1 MKLASLLLVLSVVA
15 APLSAQAT
23 VILPEKA
30 LAPELEAVRV
40 SLYEMRDSLSMV
52 TASIASL
59 RQDLR
64 RSSAAAMSS
73 RSRHLARS
81 CASALPVVA
90 TTRAS
95 VVAAKPAD
103 WRQEQAQLRLLAGL
117 DSLPRLLQACDS
129 TFAEMG
135 KSGNGEAVRGYANA
149 KAAPLNERVNGY
161 NAVSRG
167 FFRAYRIEYRP
178 AGVRHNPLA
187 G

>member
-1 MKLASLLLVLSVVA
+1 MKLASLLLALSFVV

-40 SLYEMRDSLSMV
+40 SLYEMRDSLSLV
-52 TASIASL
+52 TASVASL

-64 RSSAAAMSS
+64 RSSAAALAS
-73 RSRHLARS
+73 RSRRLARS
-81 CASALPVVA
+81 CAAALPVVS

-103 WRQEQAQLRLLAGL
+103 WRQEQAQLRVLAGL

-135 KSGNGEAVRGYANA
+135 KPGNGEEVRGYGNA
-149 KAAPLNERVNGY
+149 KAAPIQERINGY
-161 NAVSRG
+161 DAVARG

-178 AGVRHNPLA
+178 AGARYNPLA

>member
-1 MKLASLLLVLSVVA
+1 MKLASLLLVLSFVA
-15 APLSAQAT
+15 APLAAQAT

-30 LAPELEAVRV
+30 LAPELEAARV
-40 SLYEMRDSLSMV
+40 SLYEMRDSLSAV
-52 TASIASL
+52 SAAIASL

-64 RSSAAAMSS
+64 RSSEAALSS
-73 RSRHLARS
+73 RSRRLAKS
-81 CASALPVVA
+81 CSSALPVVA
-90 TTRAS
+90 TTRAG

-135 KSGNGEAVRGYANA
+135 KPGRGEEVRGYGNA
-149 KAAPLNERVNGY
+149 KAAPLADRVTGY
-161 NAVSRG
+161 NATAMG
-167 FFRAYRIEYRP
+167 FFRAYRIDYRP
-178 AGVRHNPLA
+178 QGARRNPLA